1 MLSKVERVRLENSL
15 EYNNEIIRRRTE
27 PVNNFTPYDK
37 QLQFFESGVKYAESC
52 LMAGNQCGKTLAACM
67 EVYYH
72 ATGRYPEWWP
82 GAVFKKA
89 PVIWVCGETSE
100 VIRDTTNKYLTGRP
114 GELEDEDVSTYTGL
128 IPKRYILA
136 YKKISGGNG
145 SLDYLVVKHKTGKKS
160 YIFFKAYARGREKFQ
175 GDTVDIVFF
184 DEEPPESIYSEG
196 ITRTN
201 KGQLSRFAR
210 LTFTPLKGMSTVVYS
225 FLKEPTK
232 AQKVVNM
239 TINDVDHYTHA
250 EKEAIVAGYPEHE
263 REARAKGIPIMGS
276 GRVYAISE
284 ARIKEKRI
292 HIVPP
297 WWRMIGGL
305 DFGMA
310 HPMAAVMIYLDPDVD
325 CIHVRRT
332 FKESDTTPLMF
343 AQAIKDWDNLFFA
356 WPRDGLQRDKGSG
369 KQLSAQFRAAGI
381 NMFREPVCFDDGT
394 VGVEAGI
401 AEITDRMLS
410 GRFKV
415 DESLTDWFD
424 EFRLYHRQE
433 GIIVKIRD
441 DLMDATRYA
450 IMYLRFAA
458 QIKEQLR
465 EDDLV
470 PIAVNDW

>member
-1 MLSKVERVRLENSL
+1 MLSSVERYRLEN
-15 EYNNEIIRRRTE
+15 EIKINEEILRRRNE
-27 PVNNFTPYDK
+27 PINTFQPYDK
-37 QLQFFESGVKYAESC
+37 QNDFYKAGTKYAETC
-52 LMAGNQCGKTLAACM
+52 LMAGNQTGKTFAAII

-72 ATGRYPEWWP
+72 LTGLYPDWWE
-82 GAVFKKA
+82 GAVFPKA
-89 PVIWVCGETSE
+89 PVLWMCGETGE
-100 VIRDTTNKYLTGRP
+100 VIRDTTQKYLVGRP
-114 GELEDEDVSTYTGL
+114 GELDDRENTDYSGV
-128 IPKRYILA
+128 IPLRHIITH
-136 YKKISGGNG
+136 KKVSGGNG
-145 SLDYLVVKHKTGKKS
+145 TLDYIVIKHKTKKKA
-160 YIFFKAYARGREKFQ
+160 YLFFKAYAKGREKFQ
-175 GDTVDIVFF
+175 GDKIDGIFF

-210 LTFTPLKGMSTVVYS
+210 LTFTPLKGMSSVVYS

-232 AQKVVNM
+232 AQTVINM
-239 TINDVDHYTHA
+239 TISDVDHYTQA

-292 HIVPP
+292 EFVPP
-297 WWRMIGGL
+297 WWRQIGGM
-305 DFGMA
+305 DFGIA
-310 HPMAAVMIYLDPDVD
+310 HPMAAVMLYLDPDTD

-332 FKESDTTPLMF
+332 FKESDTTPLIF

-356 WPRDGLQRDKGSG
+356 WPHDGLQRDKGSG
-369 KQLSAQFRAAGI
+369 IQLAKQYRDAGI
-381 NMFREPVCFDDGT
+381 NMFRERSTFDDGSN
-394 VGVEAGI
+394 GVEAGI

-433 GIIVKIRD
+433 GLIVKIRD
-441 DLMDATRYA
+441 DLMDATRMA
-450 IMYLRFAA
+450 VMMVRFAA

-465 EDDLV
+465 EDEFV
-470 PIAVNDW
+470 PMAVPDW